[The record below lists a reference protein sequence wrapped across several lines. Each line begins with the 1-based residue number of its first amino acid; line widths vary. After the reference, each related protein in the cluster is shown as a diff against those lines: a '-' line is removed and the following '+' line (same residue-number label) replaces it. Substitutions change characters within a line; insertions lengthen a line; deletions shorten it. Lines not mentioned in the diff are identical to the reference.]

1 MISQE
6 NPRLPSPGEPAVQFW
21 IRQKADAK
29 RGGNDY
35 WLNVATKTPQTDA
48 PKLGKGG
55 ILADGMGLGRSAR
68 LSCHGAD
75 SSGKTLTI
83 LALALATRRHEPAK
97 GFSNATLIGGSQG

>member
-6 NPRLPSPGEPAVQFW
+6 NPVLPSPGEPAVQFW

-83 LALALATRRHEPAK
+83 LALALATRRQEPAK